1 MRYIEISGEINDQ
14 NQLILDES
22 LEVIKPQQVKI
33 DIWFRDEDEEEYHE
47 ETKAEILEGI
57 REGLHECLTDDTQSI
72 EDMWDDLRIKTTGII
87 NDVGQL
93 ILDRPLKQTQS
104 QPVDVV
110 IWFAKNHQ
118 SQEIDRIMRETST
131 RELIGSEV

>member
-1 MRYIEISGEINDQ
+1 MRYIEVSGEINDR

-47 ETKAEILEGI
+47 ETNAEILAGI
-57 REGLHECLTDDTQSI
+57 REGLHECLTGETESI
-72 EDMWDDLRIKTTGII
+72 DDMWDDLRIKTTGTI
-87 NDVGQL
+87 NDIGQL
-93 ILDRPLKQTQS
+93 ILDEPLKQTQAQS
-104 QPVDVV
+104 VDVV
-110 IWFAKNHQ
+110 IWFAKNRQ
-118 SQEIDRIMRETST
+118 SEDMERIMCETST

>member
-1 MRYIEISGEINDQ
+1 MRYIEVSGEINDR

-47 ETKAEILEGI
+47 ETKAEILAGI
-57 REGLHECLTDDTQSI
+57 REGLHECLTGDTQSI
-72 EDMWDDLRIKTTGII
+72 DDMWEDLRIKTTGAI

-93 ILDRPLKQTQS
+93 ILDKPLKQTQA

-118 SQEIDRIMRETST
+118 SADMEKTMRETSA

>member
-1 MRYIEISGEINDQ
+1 MRYIEVSGEINDR

-33 DIWFRDEDEEEYHE
+33 DIWFRDEDEAEYHE

-57 REGLHECLTDDTQSI
+57 RESLHECLTGDTQSI
-72 EDMWDDLRIKTTGII
+72 DDMWEDLRIKTTGTI

-93 ILDRPLKQTQS
+93 ILDRPLKQTQA

-110 IWFAKNHQ
+110 IWFAKNQ
-118 SQEIDRIMRETST
+118 SEEMERIMRETST

>member
-1 MRYIEISGEINDQ
+1 MRYIEVSGEINDQ

-47 ETKAEILEGI
+47 ETNAEILAGI
-57 REGLHECLTDDTQSI
+57 REGLHECLTGETQLI
-72 EDMWDDLRIKTTGII
+72 DDMWDDLRIKTTGTI
-87 NDVGQL
+87 NDLGQL
-93 ILDRPLKQTQS
+93 ILDEPLKQTQAQS
-104 QPVDVV
+104 VDVV
-110 IWFAKNHQ
+110 IWFAKNRQ
-118 SQEIDRIMRETST
+118 SEDMERIMCETST